1 MSKNNISNDI
11 KNKTNKC
18 PYCDI
23 KLNDT
28 KLPFCSYCKIKI
40 SYCKKC
46 GHAVSNNLK
55 VCPNCGEK
63 LGEDG

>member
-28 KLPFCSYCKIKI
+28 KLPFCSYCKIK
-40 SYCKKC
+40 KKY
-46 GHAVSNNLK
+46 NLLK
-55 VCPNCGEK
+55 SERKEFNFYE
-63 LGEDG
+63 

>member
-23 KLNDT
+23 ELDDT
-28 KLPFCSYCKIKI
+28 NLLYCSYCKVKI
-40 SYCKKC
+40 SYCKEC
-46 GHAVSNNLK
+46 GHAVSNNIK
-55 VCPNCGEK
+55 VCPSCGEK
-63 LGEDG
+63 LEEDE

>member
-18 PYCDI
+18 PYCDS

-63 LGEDG
+63 LRENG